1 MSLCFCYYKMRH
13 YAFHDTWV
21 PDTELV
27 LASDVTE
34 AKIRILE
41 QFKEENEDGLDRT
54 LEWIREI

>member
-13 YAFHDTWV
+13 YDFPDSWV
-21 PDTELV
+21 SDTELV

-34 AKIRILE
+34 AKIHILE

-54 LEWIREI
+54 LEWVKMT